1 VLALQDIIDLFLNIR
16 MRDIIDILIVAF
28 AFYKLFMLIRETR
41 AEQLTKGIILLFI
54 ATKIS
59 EWIKLYTVYWILE
72 KTMTVGIL
80 AILIVFQPELRRAL
94 EYLGRSRFFAKSFV
108 EVKEETVNKVV
119 DEIVDAVASLSRQKI
134 GALIVI
140 EKQTGLNE
148 VVETGTRI
156 NGLVS
161 SGLLIN
167 IFIPNTPLHD
177 GAVVIKED
185 IIKAAGCFLPLTD
198 NASLSKE
205 LGTRHRAAL
214 GISEKSD
221 SLAIVVSEETGAISI
236 ADKGNLSR
244 YLDAKTLKQILIDLY
259 KPNEQKQSFIGKW
272 RRKDEQREEE

>member
-1 VLALQDIIDLFLNIR
+1 MQDLTDLFSNIR

-41 AEQLTKGIILLFI
+41 AEQLTKGIIMLFI

-94 EYLGRSRFFAKSFV
+94 EYIGRSRFFAKSFM
-108 EVKEETVNKVV
+108 EVKDETVNKVV

-156 NGLVS
+156 NGQVS

-185 IIKAAGCFLPLTD
+185 IIKAAGCFL
-198 NASLSKE
+198 
-205 LGTRHRAAL
+205 H
-214 GISEKSD
+214 
-221 SLAIVVSEETGAISI
+221 
-236 ADKGNLSR
+236 
-244 YLDAKTLKQILIDLY
+244 
-259 KPNEQKQSFIGKW
+259 
-272 RRKDEQREEE
+272 